1 MILTEFEKSL
11 LTENKDLLM
20 KNDLITFYN
29 KLEANNNVGY
39 RTIAK
44 ISEFLDSNGVEFEK
58 YMDEVPV
65 WFSYAPKNWIHF
77 GDRLKIPGNMK
88 IINPFAFCEVQ
99 GIDFL
104 AAYGVED
111 IGYSFLMHSSITTLQ
126 LGPAL
131 KRIDGEAFEDS
142 ALETLLIP
150 KSIAESYLYNNIER
164 ALKDVP
170 FCEVKTF

>member
-1 MILTEFEKSL
+1 
-11 LTENKDLLM
+11 
-20 KNDLITFYN
+20 
-29 KLEANNNVGY
+29 
-39 RTIAK
+39 
-44 ISEFLDSNGVEFEK
+44 
-58 YMDEVPV
+58 
-65 WFSYAPKNWIHF
+65 
-77 GDRLKIPGNMK
+77 
-88 IINPFAFCEVQ
+88 
-99 GIDFL
+99 
-104 AAYGVED
+104 
-111 IGYSFLMHSSITTLQ
+111 MHSSITTLQ

>member
-1 MILTEFEKSL
+1 MVLTEFEKSL

-20 KNDLITFYN
+20 KNDLTKFYG
-29 KLEANNNVGY
+29 KLDANNRVGY
-39 RTIAK
+39 QTIAK

-58 YMDEVPV
+58 YMDKVPA

-77 GDRLKIPGNMK
+77 GDRLKIPNNMK
-88 IINPFAFCEVQ
+88 IISPFAFCEVQ

-104 AAYGVED
+104 VAYNVED
-111 IGYSFLMHSSITTLQ
+111 IGYSFLMNSSITALQ

-131 KRIDGEAFEDS
+131 KHIDGEAFEDS

-150 KSIAESYLYNNIER
+150 KSIAESYLYDDIER

-170 FCEVKTF
+170 KCEVKTF